1 MKEMKDKGFTIHWS
15 EDFVIKFKASCGK
28 LTQVAK
34 EIDHITGKDRRWV
47 PSFRKPGT
55 RQFQKADRR
64 ELTEEDK
71 KQLRDQGRV
80 SSLFKDPLPNKI

>member
-1 MKEMKDKGFTIHWS
+1 MKEKGFSIHWS
-15 EDFVIKFKASCGK
+15 EDFVINFKASCGK

-34 EIDHITGKDRRWV
+34 EIDQISGKDKRYV
-47 PSFRKPGT
+47 PWFRKPGT

-64 ELTEEDK
+64 ELSEEEK

-80 SSLFKDPLPNKI
+80 SQLFKDPLPNKI